1 MLLLKKTSRAWYY
14 FPKKA
19 KVAVLVLLA
28 AALLAFT
35 PEEEKILLK
44 DVAEI
49 KATLKVFMEQTDKR
63 FEELKADMNKRFE
76 QVDKRFDQMT
86 NFLWMLVA
94 IFTALTAAVIGFAY
108 WDRRTIIR
116 KASDEA
122 IERINREG
130 RWKDLLNAL
139 IELSKK
145 MRSSPRF

>member
-1 MLLLKKTSRAWYY
+1 M
-14 FPKKA
+14 KA
-19 KVAVLVLLA
+19 KVAVLLLLA
-28 AALLAFT
+28 VALLAFT

-49 KATLKVFMEQTDKR
+49 KTTLKVFMEQTDKR
-63 FEELKADMNKRFE
+63 FAQVDKRFEELRADMNKRFE

-86 NFLWMLVA
+86 SFLWMLVA

-122 IERINREG
+122 IERIDREG

-145 MRSSPRF
+145 DEELASVLRKFHLL